1 MKYSRKLLRTCRM
14 PGASPLPTP
23 MSRIE
28 ALKPAPVE
36 PEPVAMVLPY
46 GFMDRAAESFV
57 TAKALGLKAEW
68 EAWFQM
74 ISKCY
79 LPDDPKYPTHG
90 AVGVRVCSRWMKF
103 EKFME
108 DMGATPGPSRKAV
121 N

>member
-1 MKYSRKLLRTCRM
+1 MKFKKKFLCTGQM
-14 PGASPLPTP
+14 PTP
-23 MSRIE
+23 MSRIA

-46 GFMDRAAESFV
+46 DFMDRAAESYV
-57 TAKALGLKAEW
+57 LAKKVGLAAEW
-68 EAWFQM
+68 SAWFQM
-74 ISKCY
+74 VSKCY
-79 LPDDPKYPTHG
+79 LPEDKEYPTHG

-108 DMGATPGPSRKAV
+108 DMGALPSSSRSPGEAV